1 MKKEQGRKLTISF
14 HYDSL
19 DLLKLNKY
27 TLLQSSIVDDEG
39 IDNFFAIISRNDN
52 PNLKNVISEFY
63 DNVMFFSQKP
73 E

>member
-1 MKKEQGRKLTISF
+1 MIQLE
-14 HYDSL
+14 
-19 DLLKLNKY
+19 LLKLNKY
-27 TLLQSSIVDDEG
+27 TLQQSSIVDDEG

>member
-1 MKKEQGRKLTISF
+1 MIQ
-14 HYDSL
+14 L

>member
-1 MKKEQGRKLTISF
+1 MIQ
-14 HYDSL
+14 L

-27 TLLQSSIVDDEG
+27 TLLQSSIVGDDEG

-63 DNVMFFSQKP
+63 DNVMFFSLKP

>member
-1 MKKEQGRKLTISF
+1 MIQLE
-14 HYDSL
+14 
-19 DLLKLNKY
+19 LLKLNKY

-52 PNLKNVISEFY
+52 PNLKNVISDFY